1 MDITLPSKKSINI
14 KNIKFVNAIRKVH
27 NWYYFI
33 IDYKD
38 RESIQLSYYTENAAN
53 SDRDYILSK
62 LNPIEKFL

>member
-1 MDITLPSKKSINI
+1 MDIILPSKKSINI
-14 KNIKFVNAIRKVH
+14 ENIKFVNIVKKVH
-27 NWYYFI
+27 NWYYFT

-38 RESIQLSYYTENAAN
+38 KESIQLSYYTENRAN